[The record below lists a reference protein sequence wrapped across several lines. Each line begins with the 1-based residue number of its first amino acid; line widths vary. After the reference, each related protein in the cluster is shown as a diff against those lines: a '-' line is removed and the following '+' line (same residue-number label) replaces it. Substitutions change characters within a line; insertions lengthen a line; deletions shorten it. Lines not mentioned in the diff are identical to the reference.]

1 MPCTSFSAAGLTRPQ
16 LAYYEKHPSQFID
29 AVYGPSELFLYG
41 IDKLI
46 TKFELAHEYVEKGN
60 IKGGTRFVLEDSMFH
75 WIDRRTCL
83 AELNEIPVEIFV
95 DACLLAGSSI
105 LRTFPPL
112 ENSTLYPKGCSF
124 RDVVTMV
131 VSCGRNITA
140 LCAQYQDDPQIKE
153 LDYLD
158 RYRRASTGIKHHI
171 VINKDG
177 DVETLD
183 KERAPS
189 DVHDCIGQR
198 LPEELNMY
206 LSRGM
211 IRPRVLNWLTSGTI
225 LVTAPCEGGDSREYQ
240 NLVRT
245 QLEPFRR
252 QALCLLSE
260 CLSRYYQRKE
270 ITTRFWFD
278 GESASKVNLRDLLPS
293 PKESLNSWIVRDDS
307 IAEQRRKLEVRNPH
321 LTVNIVS
328 DLMLADANR
337 EYFASFSRICRPQLE
352 RWNLRFE
359 GVHPEAQDR
368 LPGPY
373 SSKNI
378 PSASLTTASL

>member
-1 MPCTSFSAAGLTRPQ
+1 MVVSLTSAQ
-16 LAYYEKHPSQFID
+16 LAYYEKHPSQFVD

-46 TKFELAHEYVEKGN
+46 TKFELVHEYTDKGN
-60 IKGGTRFVLEDSMFH
+60 PKSASRYVLEGSTFR

-95 DACLLAGSSI
+95 VACLLAGPNI
-105 LRTFPPL
+105 LPTFPPL
-112 ENSTLYPKGCSF
+112 KNPTLYPKECSF
-124 RDVVTMV
+124 RDVVLMV

-140 LCAQYQDDPQIKE
+140 LCAQYQDDPQVKE

-171 VINKDG
+171 IVNRDG
-177 DVETLD
+177 DVETFD
-183 KERAPS
+183 KEHAPS
-189 DVHDCIGQR
+189 DVHDCVGQR

-211 IRPRVLNWLTSGTI
+211 LRPSVLSWLTSGTI
-225 LVTAPCEGGDSREYQ
+225 FVTAPCEGGDSREYQ
-240 NLVRT
+240 NLVKI

-260 CLSRYYQRKE
+260 CLNRYYQRKE

-278 GESASKVNLRDLLPS
+278 PESDSKVNLRDLLPS
-293 PKESLNSWIVRDDS
+293 PKDALNSWIVRDDL
-307 IAEQRRKLEVRNPH
+307 IVEQRQKIEVRN
-321 LTVNIVS
+321 I
-328 DLMLADANR
+328 LAGGC
-337 EYFASFSRICRPQLE
+337 YYLI
-352 RWNLRFE
+352 
-359 GVHPEAQDR
+359 
-368 LPGPY
+368 
-373 SSKNI
+373 
-378 PSASLTTASL
+378 

>member
-1 MPCTSFSAAGLTRPQ
+1 MSLANTAVGSPTASALSEFLKKVLYQHGIEFTVAPYSALAQVCTFPSSIVASLTWSQ
-16 LAYYEKHPSQFID
+16 LGYYEKHPSQFID

-46 TKFELAHEYVEKGN
+46 TKFELAHEYTEKGN
-60 IKGGTRFVLEDSMFH
+60 LKSASRYVLEDSSFR

-95 DACLLAGSSI
+95 DACLLAGSNV
-105 LRTFPPL
+105 LPTFPPL
-112 ENSTLYPKGCSF
+112 KNSTLYPKESSF

-140 LCAQYQDDPQIKE
+140 LCAQYQDDPQVKE

-171 VINKDG
+171 IVNRDG

-183 KERAPS
+183 KEHAPS
-189 DVHDCIGQR
+189 DVHYCVGQR

-206 LSRGM
+206 LSRAM
-211 IRPRVLNWLTSGTI
+211 LRPRVLSWLTSGMI
-225 LVTAPCEGGDSREYQ
+225 FVTAPCEGGDSREYQ

-260 CLSRYYQRKE
+260 CLNRYYQRKE

-278 GESASKVNLRDLLPS
+278 AEPDLKVNLRDLLPS
-293 PKESLNSWIVRDDS
+293 PKDALNSWTVRDS
-307 IAEQRRKLEVRNPH
+307 LIVEQSQRPEVRTMNPVGRQC
-321 LTVNIVS
+321 LT
-328 DLMLADANR
+328 R
-337 EYFASFSRICRPQLE
+337 C
-352 RWNLRFE
+352 
-359 GVHPEAQDR
+359 
-368 LPGPY
+368 
-373 SSKNI
+373 
-378 PSASLTTASL
+378 